1 MVKNSFTS
9 QYCLIKK
16 ITLYFGMSRTDNI
29 EKTTG
34 IFKALS
40 DINRLR
46 ILKALQIRVLCACE
60 IRKLLGLAN
69 STVSQHLGVLKD
81 SGFIIEKKEGKWV
94 NYMIN
99 PKPKDPRIISII
111 TTLDYWIN
119 DQSIIDD
126 DKKAVL
132 TLDRN
137 LICNV

>member
-1 MVKNSFTS
+1 M
-9 QYCLIKK
+9 L
-16 ITLYFGMSRTDNI
+16 RTDNS
-29 EKTTG
+29 EKITG
-34 IFKALS
+34 LFKALS

-60 IRKLLGLAN
+60 IRTLLGLAN

-81 SGFIIEKKEGKWV
+81 SGFIIEEKEGRWV

-99 PKPKDPRIISII
+99 PRPDDPRIVSIL

-119 DQSIIDD
+119 DPSIINE
-126 DKKAVL
+126 DKKAVI

-137 LICNV
+137 IICNIQ

>member
-1 MVKNSFTS
+1 M
-9 QYCLIKK
+9 L
-16 ITLYFGMSRTDNI
+16 RTDNN

-34 IFKALS
+34 LFKALS

-46 ILKALQIRVLCACE
+46 IIKALQMRVLCACE

-81 SGFIIEKKEGKWV
+81 SGFIIEEKDGRWV

-99 PKPKDPRIISII
+99 PKPNDPRIVSIL

-119 DQSIIDD
+119 DQSIIDQ
-126 DKKAVL
+126 DKKEIL

-137 LICNV
+137 VICNII